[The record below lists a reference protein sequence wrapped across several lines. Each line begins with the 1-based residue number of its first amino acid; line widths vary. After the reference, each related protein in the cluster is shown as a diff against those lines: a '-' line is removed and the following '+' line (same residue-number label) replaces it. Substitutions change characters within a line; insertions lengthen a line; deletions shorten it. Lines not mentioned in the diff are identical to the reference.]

1 MSYNYNIL
9 GYLKP
14 EKEVALTLRFLKM
27 SYCLPPTTP
36 SDKSSVLII
45 VSEGAAHLLE
55 WT

>member
-9 GYLKP
+9 DYLKP
-14 EKEVALTLRFLKM
+14 EKEVALRFLKM
-27 SYCLPPTTP
+27 SYFLPPTTP

-45 VSEGAAHLLE
+45 LSEGAAHLLE